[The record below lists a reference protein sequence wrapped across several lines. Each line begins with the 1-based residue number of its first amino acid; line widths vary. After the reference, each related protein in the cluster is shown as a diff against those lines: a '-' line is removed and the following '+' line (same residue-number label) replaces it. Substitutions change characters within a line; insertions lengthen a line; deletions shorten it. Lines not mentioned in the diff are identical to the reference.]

1 MPTTLG
7 RHLVDSALPAKY
19 RGRGELTKGS
29 LNELLVGLAKEHPD
43 LYPDAVTKLKRVG
56 DEVATLDG
64 ISVGLDD
71 IAPRVAERDAAL
83 GPHAQ
88 AFRRATATKDKE
100 AALAAGFDSMLKL
113 AKNHPGTMG
122 TMVRSGGRGNA
133 AQLMRAVGAPVMVR
147 DSKGKV
153 VPWLIDRS
161 FSEGLKP
168 ADAWVA
174 GGEARVNAVLSNIS
188 VVEPGDL
195 AKILVNNMGDQLVT
209 TPDCGTKNGVS
220 MLGSDPHVIDR
231 YLTDG
236 RLVTPHLASELAR
249 DGKAVTVRSPMT
261 CEAAH
266 GVCQRCQGLSPSGAH
281 HLIGT
286 NVGVR
291 AAQALCLDGDTEVRM
306 ADGSVQKIRD
316 IYPGDQ
322 VLGCS
327 VEGELRPVRVLDR
340 FANGKKVVYE
350 TKFRLGTGTS
360 KNILAMVSSL
370 DHKALTVTSSKTRP
384 RPAADVTR
392 VEKPR
397 RGRFYAK
404 LSQSFDD
411 ATMGDPAAA
420 RFALA
425 IGVLIGD
432 GCYTGGVTSNG
443 VSFSCHDD
451 KLVEDLA
458 ECLRE
463 IGCKLVPQTTYGE
476 YRVTALNGGKAVR
489 GAPLAGIRNPIRAEL
504 VRLGLW
510 GQYSHTKQLPN
521 VSGWSNK
528 AVADLIAGLFAT
540 DGCVHIAKTG
550 RICLQYG
557 STSRALVEAMRYLL
571 MTRFGV
577 YPSSVGTYYKK
588 KKTGG
593 LHRPAFK
600 ITINGHDNVTRFTR
614 AIRISGVKGPKLSTA
629 ISAWSRSKTSA
640 EAGRCAFVS
649 QTRIGLRDTF
659 DIHVDH
665 PDHLFMLANGLIVS
679 NSEPLTQ
686 FSLNAK
692 HGGRVGG
699 AGDEK
704 KLEGIKGVRALL
716 EIPSSFMHKAVLA
729 SRDGEVS
736 KIAAAPQGG
745 HFVHVGDA
753 SHYVPPEHDVVV
765 KVGTSV
771 YAGDLLSDGVPKPDE
786 IVEHKGLGEGRRY
799 LVDALADVYKR
810 SGSEVDKRH
819 LETLAKSVLNH
830 VQIVDPGPDDAFLKG
845 DVVDYNRFHAALAA
859 GKRRVP
865 TADAAGETLAE
876 AALHHTAGTVV
887 TAPMLDQLASHG
899 VTSVQVATAGPR
911 AVPVMRSASRTP
923 LLNPDWLQRL
933 GHRYLKESLLAG
945 IHRGDVSNLH
955 GASPVPAYAAGAE
968 FGLGQ
973 NGGY

>member
-122 TMVRSGGRGNA
+122 EMVRSGGRGNA

-266 GVCQRCQGLSPSGAH
+266 GVCQKCQGLSPSGAPH
-281 HLIGT
+281 PIGT

-291 AAQALCLDGDTEVRM
+291 AAQAL
-306 ADGSVQKIRD
+306 
-316 IYPGDQ
+316 
-322 VLGCS
+322 
-327 VEGELRPVRVLDR
+327 
-340 FANGKKVVYE
+340 
-350 TKFRLGTGTS
+350 
-360 KNILAMVSSL
+360 
-370 DHKALTVTSSKTRP
+370 
-384 RPAADVTR
+384 
-392 VEKPR
+392 
-397 RGRFYAK
+397 
-404 LSQSFDD
+404 
-411 ATMGDPAAA
+411 
-420 RFALA
+420 
-425 IGVLIGD
+425 
-432 GCYTGGVTSNG
+432 
-443 VSFSCHDD
+443 
-451 KLVEDLA
+451 
-458 ECLRE
+458 
-463 IGCKLVPQTTYGE
+463 
-476 YRVTALNGGKAVR
+476 
-489 GAPLAGIRNPIRAEL
+489 
-504 VRLGLW
+504 
-510 GQYSHTKQLPN
+510 
-521 VSGWSNK
+521 
-528 AVADLIAGLFAT
+528 
-540 DGCVHIAKTG
+540 
-550 RICLQYG
+550 
-557 STSRALVEAMRYLL
+557 
-571 MTRFGV
+571 
-577 YPSSVGTYYKK
+577 
-588 KKTGG
+588 
-593 LHRPAFK
+593 
-600 ITINGHDNVTRFTR
+600 
-614 AIRISGVKGPKLSTA
+614 
-629 ISAWSRSKTSA
+629 
-640 EAGRCAFVS
+640 
-649 QTRIGLRDTF
+649 
-659 DIHVDH
+659 
-665 PDHLFMLANGLIVS
+665 
-679 NSEPLTQ
+679 SEPLTQ